1 MKVYQSLFLILTI
14 SLTLMVKLVVSYEVD
29 GFEHMYELGK
39 EAYLN
44 EEWTYCAKFMEAAV
58 KDYREHQVRI
68 ATVMFFQHELPIFE
82 TFSGIFGEM
91 SKNV

>member
-1 MKVYQSLFLILTI
+1 
-14 SLTLMVKLVVSYEVD
+14 MVKLVVSYEVD

-58 KDYREHQVRI
+58 KDYREHQVKS
-68 ATVMFFQHELPIFE
+68 ATIMFFQHELPTFE

>member
-1 MKVYQSLFLILTI
+1 
-14 SLTLMVKLVVSYEVD
+14 MVKLVVSYEVD

-58 KDYREHQVRI
+58 KDYREHQVRS
-68 ATVMFFQHELPIFE
+68 ANT
-82 TFSGIFGEM
+82 
-91 SKNV
+91 

>member
-1 MKVYQSLFLILTI
+1 MKVYQSFSLIWTI
-14 SLTLMVKLVVSYEVD
+14 LLTLMVKLVVSYEVD

-58 KDYREHQVRI
+58 KDYREHQVRS
-68 ATVMFFQHELPIFE
+68 ATVMFFQHELPIIMRTPNF
-82 TFSGIFGEM
+82 FRDLW
-91 SKNV
+91 

>member
-1 MKVYQSLFLILTI
+1 MKVYQSFSLIWTI

-39 EAYLN
+39 EAYSN

-58 KDYREHQVRI
+58 KDYREHQVRS
-68 ATVMFFQHELPIFE
+68 ANRYMFFQHELPIIMRTPNF
-82 TFSGIFGEM
+82 FRHLW
-91 SKNV
+91 